1 MALYDPN
8 YLMMFTKAIDQ
19 PILKLELVQHI
30 AIAADIF
37 VEVMKL
43 NLGRYSE
50 ARLGQDFEF

>member
-19 PILKLELVQHI
+19 PILKLELVQHF
-30 AIAADIF
+30 AADIF

-50 ARLGQDFEF
+50 AMLGQDFEF